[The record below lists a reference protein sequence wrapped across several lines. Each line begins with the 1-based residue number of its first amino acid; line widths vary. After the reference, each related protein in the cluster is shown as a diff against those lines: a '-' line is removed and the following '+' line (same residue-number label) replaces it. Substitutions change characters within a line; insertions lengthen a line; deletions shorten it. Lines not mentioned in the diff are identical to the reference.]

1 MLAVDQA
8 SRGDLR
14 MNQAQS
20 PSLTE
25 LGGKYRILADL
36 GEGGTATVSL
46 AVARGPS
53 GFSKLVVLK
62 VMKASLLQEHEFS
75 QMFMNEARLAARL
88 NHPNIVQ
95 TNEVFEHHGLPVIVM
110 EYLEGQAMS
119 SVLSRARGTQ
129 KFPLPM
135 QLRVISDVLA
145 ALQYSH
151 DLTDFDGT
159 PLNVVHRD
167 ISPHNVFITFDGQ
180 VKLLDFGIAK
190 LSGSHVETA
199 AGVIKGKIRYM
210 APEQITGDNVDRR
223 ADLFAV
229 GVMLWEAAT
238 GARLWQGLSE
248 AAVMNHLLNSEI
260 PKPSS
265 VAEVDPA
272 LERIIMRA
280 LELDRD
286 KRPSNAF
293 ELQGE
298 IDDYL
303 ATLGTQVRSRDI
315 GKAVS
320 SMFEDVRAQ
329 TKRVIEAQLSRVVSL
344 SDKEYAEAQP
354 VELTSLALTHS
365 GASHLSDRRNAPPA
379 ARPKLGLFIGAGLL
393 VVALG
398 AAALLWRSPDPEPP
412 RQGPAPVSAAPALTG
427 VTLRLTAFPR
437 GAKIYLDGEVQPS
450 NPFTKTVDKDTTTHT
465 LRFEAPGFEPEE
477 RQVTF
482 QQDTEIV
489 VTLRETPAPAV
500 SASSAP
506 EKKAPTTVK
515 PRPVTKKPA
524 ASSCDPPFVV
534 DARGVKR
541 YKPECL

>member
-1 MLAVDQA
+1 
-8 SRGDLR
+8 
-14 MNQAQS
+14 MNQVQT

-62 VMKASLLQEHEFS
+62 VMKASLLQEQEFS

-119 SVLSRARGTQ
+119 SVLSRSRGTQ
-129 KFPLPM
+129 KFPLQM
-135 QLRVISDVLA
+135 QLRVISDVLG

-210 APEQITGDNVDRR
+210 SPEQITGDNVDRR

-229 GVMLWEAAT
+229 GVMMWEAAT
-238 GARLWQGLSE
+238 GARLWQGLNE

-272 LERIIMRA
+272 LERIIMKA
-280 LELDRD
+280 LELDRT
-286 KRPSNAF
+286 KRHGSAF
-293 ELQGE
+293 ELQSE

-303 ATLGTQVRSRDI
+303 ATLGTQVRPRDI

-320 SMFEDVRAQ
+320 GMFEDVRAQ
-329 TKRVIEAQLSRVVSL
+329 TKRVIEAQLSKVVTL
-344 SDKEYAEAQP
+344 SDKEYAETQP
-354 VELTSLALTHS
+354 LELTSLALTHS
-365 GASHLSDRRNAPPA
+365 GASQISDKRSVTQVT
-379 ARPKLGLFIGAGLL
+379 RPKVGLYVGLGLL
-393 VVALG
+393 
-398 AAALLWRSPDPEPP
+398 AALVGGIVLARSSDHEPE
-412 RQGPAPVSAAPALTG
+412 GAPAPAPTSTQ
-427 VTLRLTAFPR
+427 VTLRLTAFP
-437 GAKIYLDGEVQPS
+437 GAAKIYLDGNLLPS
-450 NPFTKTVDKDTTTHT
+450 NPLNKAFDKDGKPHT
-465 LRFEAPGFEPEE
+465 LRFEAPGYDTEE

-482 QQDTEIV
+482 DRDSEIV
-489 VTLRETPAPAV
+489 VSLRETPKPVV
-500 SASSAP
+500 SAPPSAEKKPSSAP
-506 EKKAPTTVK
+506 VK
-515 PRPVTKKPA
+515 PRPVTTKKPSA
-524 ASSCDPPFVV
+524 SCDPPFVV
-534 DARGVKR
+534 DSRGVKR

>member
-1 MLAVDQA
+1 MLATDPA
-8 SRGDLR
+8 SRADLR
-14 MNQAQS
+14 MNQAQT

-119 SVLSRARGTQ
+119 SVLSRSRGTQ
-129 KFPLPM
+129 KFPLQM
-135 QLRVISDVLA
+135 QLRVISDVLG

-210 APEQITGDNVDRR
+210 SPEQITGDNVDRR

-238 GARLWQGLSE
+238 GARLWQGLNE
-248 AAVMNHLLNSEI
+248 AAVMNHLLNAEI

-272 LERIIMRA
+272 LERIIMKT
-280 LELDRD
+280 LELDRS
-286 KRPSNAF
+286 KRYASAF

-303 ATLGTQVRSRDI
+303 ALLGTQVRPRDI

-320 SMFEDVRAQ
+320 GMFEDVRAQ
-329 TKRVIEAQLSRVVSL
+329 TKRVIEAQLSKVVSL
-344 SDKEYAEAQP
+344 SDKEYAETQP
-354 VELTSLALTHS
+354 LELTSLALTHS
-365 GASHLSDRRNAPPA
+365 GASQISDKRSVTQVT
-379 ARPKLGLFIGAGLL
+379 RPKLGLY
-393 VVALG
+393 VALG
-398 AAALLWRSPDPEPP
+398 LLAAVVGGVVLSRSPDQKAE
-412 RQGPAPVSAAPALTG
+412 GPATPAAPAPASTQL
-427 VTLRLTAFPR
+427 TLRLTAFP
-437 GAKIYLDGEVQPS
+437 GAAKIYLDGNLLPS
-450 NPFTKTVDKDTTTHT
+450 NPLNKSFDKDGKTHT
-465 LRFEAPGFEPEE
+465 LRFEAPGYDTEE

-482 QQDTEIV
+482 DQDAEIV
-489 VTLRETPAPAV
+489 VSLRESPKPVV
-500 SASSAP
+500 SAPSSP
-506 EKKAPTTVK
+506 EKKPSTGAVK
-515 PRPVTKKPA
+515 PRPTTKKPSA
-524 ASSCDPPFVV
+524 SCDPPFVV
-534 DARGVKR
+534 DSRGVKR

>member
-1 MLAVDQA
+1 MLATDPA
-8 SRGDLR
+8 SRASFR
-14 MNQAQS
+14 MNQAQT

-119 SVLSRARGTQ
+119 SVLSRSRGTQ
-129 KFPLPM
+129 KFPLQM
-135 QLRVISDVLA
+135 QLRVISDVLG

-210 APEQITGDNVDRR
+210 SPEQITGDNVDRR

-229 GVMLWEAAT
+229 GVMMWEAAT
-238 GARLWQGLSE
+238 GARLWQGLNE

-272 LERIIMRA
+272 LERIIMKT
-280 LELDRD
+280 LELDRA
-286 KRPSNAF
+286 KRYGSAF

-303 ATLGTQVRSRDI
+303 ATLGTQVRPRDI

-320 SMFEDVRAQ
+320 GMFEDVRAQ
-329 TKRVIEAQLSRVVSL
+329 TRRVIEAQLSKVVSL
-344 SDKEYAEAQP
+344 SDKEYAETQP
-354 VELTSLALTHS
+354 LELTSLALTHS
-365 GASHLSDRRNAPPA
+365 GASQISDKRSVTQVT
-379 ARPKLGLFIGAGLL
+379 RPKIGLYLGLGLL
-393 VVALG
+393 AVVIGGVVLA
-398 AAALLWRSPDPEPP
+398 RSPGQKPE
-412 RQGPAPVSAAPALTG
+412 GPATPAAPAPTSTQ
-427 VTLRLTAFPR
+427 VTLRLTAFP
-437 GAKIYLDGEVQPS
+437 GAAKIYLDGNLLPS
-450 NPFTKTVDKDTTTHT
+450 NPLNKAFDKDGKAHT
-465 LRFEAPGFEPEE
+465 LRFEAPGYDTEE

-482 QQDTEIV
+482 DQDTEIV
-489 VTLRETPAPAV
+489 VSLRESPKPVV
-500 SASSAP
+500 SAVPSA
-506 EKKAPTTVK
+506 EKKPSTSAVK
-515 PRPVTKKPA
+515 PRPVTKKPSA
-524 ASSCDPPFVV
+524 SCDPPFVV

>member
-1 MLAVDQA
+1 MLAADPA
-8 SRGDLR
+8 SAAHPR
-14 MNQAQS
+14 MNQVQS

-25 LGGKYRILADL
+25 LGGKYRILAEL

-119 SVLSRARGTQ
+119 SVLSRSRGTQ

-159 PLNVVHRD
+159 PLDVVHRD

-210 APEQITGDNVDRR
+210 APEQVTGENVDRR

-229 GVMLWEAAT
+229 GVMMWEAAT
-238 GARLWQGLSE
+238 GTRLWQGLNE
-248 AAVMNHLLNSEI
+248 AAVMNALLNSEI

-265 VAEVDPA
+265 VGEVDPA
-272 LERIIMRA
+272 LERIIMKT
-280 LELDRD
+280 LSLDPA
-286 KRPSNAF
+286 KRPSSAF

-303 ATLGTQVRSRDI
+303 ATLGTQVRPREI
-315 GKAVS
+315 GRAVS
-320 SMFEDVRAQ
+320 SLFEDVRAQ
-329 TKRVIEAQLSRVVSL
+329 TKRVIEAQLSKVVSL
-344 SDKEYAEAQP
+344 SDKEYAETQP
-354 VELTSLALTHS
+354 LELTSLALTHS
-365 GASHLSDRRNAPPA
+365 GASQISEKRSVTQVG
-379 ARPKLGLFIGAGLL
+379 RPKLALFAGLA
-393 VVALG
+393 VVA
-398 AAALLWRSPDPEPP
+398 AAVSGVLLLRSPDPKDAPENPSL
-412 RQGPAPVSAAPALTG
+412 GAPAPASTQ
-427 VTLRLTAFPR
+427 VTLRLTAFP
-437 GAKIYLDGEVQPS
+437 GSAKIYLDGELMPS
-450 NPFTKTVDKDTTTHT
+450 NPLNKAFHKDEQQHT
-465 LRFEAPGFEPEE
+465 LRFEAPGHDTEE
-477 RQVTF
+477 RKLTF
-482 QQDTEIV
+482 EQDSEIV
-489 VTLRETPAPAV
+489 VSLRETPKPVV
-500 SASSAP
+500 SAPSATA
-506 EKKAPTTVK
+506 EKKPSNGASK
-515 PRPVTKKPA
+515 PRPVVKKP
-524 ASSCDPPFVV
+524 SVSCDPPFVV

>member
-1 MLAVDQA
+1 
-8 SRGDLR
+8 
-14 MNQAQS
+14 MNQVQA
-20 PSLTE
+20 PHLTE
-25 LGGKYRILADL
+25 LGGKYRILAEL
-36 GEGGTATVSL
+36 GEGGTATVFL

-75 QMFMNEARLAARL
+75 EMFMNEARLAARL

-129 KFPLPM
+129 KFPMAM

-190 LSGSHVETA
+190 LAGSHVETA

-210 APEQITGDNVDRR
+210 APEQVTGESVDRR

-238 GARLWQGLSE
+238 GSRLWKGLSE
-248 AAVMNHLLNSEI
+248 AAVMNALLNAEI

-265 VAEVDPA
+265 VAQVDSA
-272 LERIIMRA
+272 LERIILRA

-286 KRPSNAF
+286 KRYATAL
-293 ELQGE
+293 ELQSDL
-298 IDDYL
+298 DDYL
-303 ATLGTQVRSRDI
+303 ASLGTQVRPRDI
-315 GKAVS
+315 GVAVS
-320 SMFEDVRAQ
+320 SLFEDVRAH
-329 TKRVIEAQLSRVVSL
+329 TKRLIETQLSKVAAL
-344 SDKEYAEAQP
+344 SDKEYAETQP

-365 GASHLSDRRNAPPA
+365 GTNRVNSEVTGKQGR
-379 ARPKLGLFIGAGLL
+379 RPKFVLFAGIGVL
-393 VVALG
+393 
-398 AAALLWRSPDPEPP
+398 AALVIAAVLLRSSDTEGTA
-412 RQGPAPVSAAPALTG
+412 QAASGSEVASPAPRATSVS
-427 VTLRLTAFPR
+427 LRLTAFP
-437 GAKIYLDGEVQPS
+437 GSAKIYLDGELLPS
-450 NPFTKTVDKDTTTHT
+450 NPVSKALPRGTSSHK
-465 LRFEAPGFEPEE
+465 LRIEAPGFETEE
-477 RQVTF
+477 RELTAER
-482 QQDTEIV
+482 DAEIV
-489 VTLRETPAPAV
+489 VSLRELPKPVV
-500 SASSAP
+500 SAEPSASAQ
-506 EKKAPTTVK
+506 KKAPAQSTK
-515 PRPVTKKPA
+515 PRTQPVKKPA
-524 ASSCDPPFVV
+524 ASCDPPFVV